1 MIPLLTW
8 NLRLSMLFSSPRVDA
23 PSKRSVQVSPIL
35 EDRFS
40 AGIADTTGYLF
51 LQERLSPD
59 HELALMLINTIRKV
73 RSTSL
78 GPADQQDLSSQSP
91 HHILLALH
99 TIVKMPSRD
108 LSPAVTPLLTSKML
122 LKHKL

>member
-1 MIPLLTW
+1 
-8 NLRLSMLFSSPRVDA
+8 
-23 PSKRSVQVSPIL
+23 
-35 EDRFS
+35 
-40 AGIADTTGYLF
+40 
-51 LQERLSPD
+51 
-59 HELALMLINTIRKV
+59 MLINTIRKV

-78 GPADQQDLSSQSP
+78 DPADYQDLSSQSP

-108 LSPAVTPLLTSKML
+108 LSPAVTPLLTSKLL